1 MTGRPRLATRLM
13 QAQVLVVG
21 VGAVTLVIAA
31 AIVAPPLFHDHLIH
45 AGVTDPEVQLH
56 AEEAFASS
64 FAIAVVL
71 ATATALLAASGVS
84 WFMVR
89 RVSRPVEELARSA
102 QSVAA
107 GRYDVTVPDASFSS
121 ELHLLSDSFTD
132 MAHRLAETEATR
144 TRLLADLAHELRT
157 PLATLE
163 AYIDGMEDDVL
174 DHDAAAYATMRL
186 QVDRL
191 RRLAADLRESS
202 AAEEHALGLVL
213 ERIDCREVAR
223 AAVAAA
229 SPRFAAKG
237 VDLNET
243 DGQSPSWI
251 LGDSVRLQQVLAN
264 LLDNALRHTP
274 PGGHVD
280 VTVVERAG
288 QVRVQVADTGEGIP
302 ADQLHTVF
310 ERFHRVDPSRV
321 STDGGGSGLG
331 LTIARAIV
339 NDHGGTLEATS
350 LGVGHG
356 TTFTMTIPAGS
367 GTATRARSPRRS
379 QDLDRAGSLRSAT
392 DRAVE

>member
-1 MTGRPRLATRLM
+1 M

-21 VGAVTLVIAA
+21 VGAITLIIAA
-31 AIVAPPLFHDHLIH
+31 ALVAPPLFHDHLIH

-64 FAIAVVL
+64 FAIAVIL
-71 ATATALLAASGVS
+71 ATATALLAAGGVS

-89 RVSRPVEELARSA
+89 RVSRPVEELAQSA
-102 QSVAA
+102 ESVAA
-107 GRYDVTVPDASFSS
+107 GRYDVSVPDASFSS
-121 ELHLLSDSFTD
+121 ELHQLSDSFTD

-202 AAEEHALGLVL
+202 AAEEHALGIVL

-223 AAVAAA
+223 AAVASA
-229 SPRFAAKG
+229 SPRFTAKG
-237 VDLNET
+237 VDLSLV
-243 DGQSPSWI
+243 DGPTPQWI
-251 LGDSVRLQQVLAN
+251 NGDSVRLQQVLAN

-274 PGGHVD
+274 TGGRVA
-280 VTVVERAG
+280 VALAERSG
-288 QVRVQVADTGEGIP
+288 TVRVQVADTGEGIP
-302 ADQLHTVF
+302 PDQLHAVF
-310 ERFHRVDPSRV
+310 ERFHRADPSRV
-321 STDGGGSGLG
+321 SSDGSGSGLG

-350 LGVGHG
+350 PGIGQG
-356 TTFTMTIPAGS
+356 TTFVMTIPVVRRAAQERLHS
-367 GTATRARSPRRS
+367 GNARR
-379 QDLDRAGSLRSAT
+379 
-392 DRAVE
+392 

>member
-1 MTGRPRLATRLM
+1 MKGRPRLATRLM

-21 VGAVTLVIAA
+21 VGAITLIIAA
-31 AIVAPPLFHDHLIH
+31 ALVAPPLFHDHLIH
-45 AGVTDPEVQLH
+45 AGVTEPEVQLH

-71 ATATALLAASGVS
+71 ATATALLAAGGVS

-89 RVSRPVEELARSA
+89 RVSRPVEELAQSA
-102 QSVAA
+102 ESVAA
-107 GRYDVTVPDASFSS
+107 GRYDVSVPDASFSS
-121 ELHLLSDSFTD
+121 ELHQLSDSFTD

-213 ERIDCREVAR
+213 ERVDCRDVAQ

-229 SPRFAAKG
+229 APRFAAKA
-237 VDLNET
+237 VDLDLV
-243 DGQSPSWI
+243 DGPTPSWI
-251 LGDSVRLQQVLAN
+251 SGDSVRLQQVLAN

-274 PGGHVD
+274 AGGRVD
-280 VTVVERAG
+280 VTLSERAG
-288 QVRVQVADTGEGIP
+288 VVRVQVADTGEGIP
-302 ADQLHTVF
+302 TEQLHAVF

-321 STDGGGSGLG
+321 SSDGGGSGLG

-350 LGVGHG
+350 PGIGKG
-356 TTFTMTIPAGS
+356 TTFIMAIPLARRATQDRVPS
-367 GTATRARSPRRS
+367 GQAR
-379 QDLDRAGSLRSAT
+379 
-392 DRAVE
+392 V

>member
-1 MTGRPRLATRLM
+1 MKGRPRLATRLM
-13 QAQVLVVG
+13 QAQVIVVG
-21 VGAVTLVIAA
+21 VGAITLVIAA
-31 AIVAPPLFHDHLIH
+31 ALVAPPLFHDHLIH
-45 AGVTDPEVQLH
+45 AGVTDPDVQLH

-71 ATATALLAASGVS
+71 ATATALLAAGGVS

-89 RVSRPVEELARSA
+89 RVSRPVEELAQSA
-102 QSVAA
+102 ESVAA
-107 GRYDVTVPDASFSS
+107 GRYDVSVPDASFSS
-121 ELHLLSDSFTD
+121 ELHQLSDSFVH

-213 ERIDCREVAR
+213 ERIDYRDVAR

-237 VDLNET
+237 VDLSLTE
-243 DGQSPSWI
+243 GQSPSWI

-274 PGGHVD
+274 IGGHVE
-280 VTVVERAG
+280 VAVVERSG
-288 QVRVQVADTGEGIP
+288 QVRVQVTDSGEGIP
-302 ADQLHTVF
+302 PDQLHAVF

-321 STDGGGSGLG
+321 SSDGGGSGLG

-339 NDHGGTLEATS
+339 IDHGGTLDATS
-350 LGVGHG
+350 PGSGMG
-356 TTFTMTIPAGS
+356 TTFVMTIPVVRR
-367 GTATRARSPRRS
+367 TASDRLPTGQLRA
-379 QDLDRAGSLRSAT
+379 
-392 DRAVE
+392 

>member
-1 MTGRPRLATRLM
+1 M

-21 VGAVTLVIAA
+21 VGAITLIIAA
-31 AIVAPPLFHDHLIH
+31 ALVAPPLFHDHLIH

-71 ATATALLAASGVS
+71 ATATALLAAGGVS

-89 RVSRPVEELARSA
+89 RVSRPVEELAQSA
-102 QSVAA
+102 ESVAA
-107 GRYDVTVPDASFSS
+107 GRYDVSVPDASFSS
-121 ELHLLSDSFTD
+121 ELHQLSDSFTD

-174 DHDAAAYATMRL
+174 DHDTAAYATMRL
-186 QVDRL
+186 QVERL
-191 RRLAADLRESS
+191 RRLASDLRESS

-213 ERIDCREVAR
+213 ERIDCGDVAR

-229 SPRFAAKG
+229 VPRFAAKG
-237 VDLNET
+237 VDLDLV
-243 DGQSPSWI
+243 DGPAPSWI
-251 LGDSVRLQQVLAN
+251 SGDTVRLQQVLAN

-274 PGGHVD
+274 AGGRVD
-280 VTVVERAG
+280 VTLAERSG
-288 QVRVQVADTGEGIP
+288 FVRVQVADTGEGIP
-302 ADQLHTVF
+302 ADQLHAVF

-321 STDGGGSGLG
+321 SSDGGGSGLG

-350 LGVGHG
+350 PGIGNG
-356 TTFTMTIPAGS
+356 TTFVMTIPLARRSAQERVPS
-367 GTATRARSPRRS
+367 GRARS
-379 QDLDRAGSLRSAT
+379 
-392 DRAVE
+392 

>member
-1 MTGRPRLATRLM
+1 MKGRPRLATRLM

-21 VGAVTLVIAA
+21 VGAITLIIAA
-31 AIVAPPLFHDHLIH
+31 ALVAPPLFHDHLIH

-71 ATATALLAASGVS
+71 ATATALLAAGGVS

-89 RVSRPVEELARSA
+89 RVSRPVEELAQSA
-102 QSVAA
+102 ESVAA
-107 GRYDVTVPDASFSS
+107 GRYDVSVPDASFSS
-121 ELHLLSDSFTD
+121 ELHQLSDSFTD

-213 ERIDCREVAR
+213 ERIDCRDVAR

-229 SPRFAAKG
+229 VPRFTAKG
-237 VDLNET
+237 IVLDLIE
-243 DGQSPSWI
+243 GPAPSWI
-251 LGDSVRLQQVLAN
+251 IGDSVRLQQVLAN

-274 PGGHVD
+274 AGGCVD
-280 VTVVERAG
+280 VTLVERTG
-288 QVRVQVADTGEGIP
+288 TVRIQVADTGEGIP
-302 ADQLHTVF
+302 VDQLQAVF

-321 STDGGGSGLG
+321 SSDGGGSGLG

-350 LGVGHG
+350 PGVGQG
-356 TTFTMTIPAGS
+356 TTFVMTIPA
-367 GTATRARSPRRS
+367 ARRS
-379 QDLDRAGSLRSAT
+379 GQERLSSGQAR
-392 DRAVE
+392 V

>member
-1 MTGRPRLATRLM
+1 MNGRPKLATRLM

-21 VGAVTLVIAA
+21 VGAITLIIAA
-31 AIVAPPLFHDHLIH
+31 ALVAPPLFHDHLIR

-71 ATATALLAASGVS
+71 ATATALLAAGGVS

-89 RVSRPVEELARSA
+89 RVSRPVEELAQSA
-102 QSVAA
+102 ESVAA
-107 GRYDVTVPDASFSS
+107 GRYDVSVPEASFSS
-121 ELHLLSDSFTD
+121 ELHQLSDSFTD

-213 ERIDCREVAR
+213 ERIDCRDVAQ

-229 SPRFAAKG
+229 ALRFIAKG
-237 VDLNET
+237 VDLDLV
-243 DGQSPSWI
+243 DGPTPSWI
-251 LGDSVRLQQVLAN
+251 SGDSVRLQQVLAN

-274 PGGHVD
+274 SGGRVD
-280 VTVVERAG
+280 VTLSERPG
-288 QVRVQVADTGEGIP
+288 VVRVQVADTGEGIP
-302 ADQLHTVF
+302 TEQLHAVF

-321 STDGGGSGLG
+321 SSDGGGSGLG

-350 LGVGHG
+350 PGIGKG
-356 TTFTMTIPAGS
+356 TTFIMTIPLARR
-367 GTATRARSPRRS
+367 ATQDRVPSSQARS
-379 QDLDRAGSLRSAT
+379 
-392 DRAVE
+392 

>member
-1 MTGRPRLATRLM
+1 M

-21 VGAVTLVIAA
+21 VSAVTLIIAA
-31 AIVAPPLFHDHLIH
+31 AIFAPPLFHDHLIH

-71 ATATALLAASGVS
+71 ATATALLAAGGVS

-89 RVSRPVEELARSA
+89 RVSRPVEELAQSA
-102 QSVAA
+102 ESVAA
-107 GRYDVTVPDASFSS
+107 GRYDVSVPDASFSS
-121 ELHLLSDSFTD
+121 ELHQLSDSFTD
-132 MAHRLAETEATR
+132 MAQRLAETEASR

-213 ERIDCREVAR
+213 ERIDCRDVAR

-229 SPRFAAKG
+229 APRFTAKG
-237 VDLNET
+237 VDLT
-243 DGQSPSWI
+243 LVDGPAPNWI
-251 LGDSVRLQQVLAN
+251 IGDSVRLQQVLAN
-264 LLDNALRHTP
+264 LLDNALRHTSA
-274 PGGHVD
+274 GGRVD
-280 VTVVERAG
+280 VTVAERAG
-288 QVRVQVADTGEGIP
+288 AVRVQVADTGEGIP
-302 ADQLHTVF
+302 ADQLHAVF

-321 STDGGGSGLG
+321 SSDGGGSGLG

-350 LGVGHG
+350 PGIGMG
-356 TTFTMTIPAGS
+356 TTFAMTIPLA
-367 GTATRARSPRRS
+367 RRS
-379 QDLDRAGSLRSAT
+379 AQDRVPSGQARAWHRPVPDR
-392 DRAVE
+392 

>member
-1 MTGRPRLATRLM
+1 MSARPRLATRLM

-21 VGAVTLVIAA
+21 VGALTLVIAA
-31 AIVAPPLFHDHLIH
+31 ALVAPPLFHEHLIES
-45 AGVTDPEVQLH
+45 GVNDPDAQFH

-64 FAIAVVL
+64 FAIAVIL
-71 ATATALLAASGVS
+71 ATVTALLAAGGVS

-102 QSVAA
+102 ESVAA
-107 GRYDVTVPDASFSS
+107 GRYDVSVPDASFSS
-121 ELHLLSDSFTD
+121 ELHQLSDSFTG

-174 DHDAAAYATMRL
+174 AHDAASYATMRL

-191 RRLAADLRESS
+191 RRLATDLRESS
-202 AAEEHALGLVL
+202 AAEEHALGIVL
-213 ERIDCREVAR
+213 ERIDSRDVAR

-237 VDLNET
+237 VTLELADAR
-243 DGQSPSWI
+243 GACSI

-274 PGGHVD
+274 PGGRVEVGAIVSGSMVQIHV
-280 VTVVERAG
+280 T
-288 QVRVQVADTGEGIP
+288 DTGEGIP
-302 ADQLHTVF
+302 PDQLTTVF
-310 ERFHRVDPSRV
+310 ERFHRVDASRV
-321 STDGGGSGLG
+321 SSDGGGSGLG

-339 NDHGGTLEATS
+339 NDHGGSLEAS
-350 LGVGHG
+350 SKGVGRG
-356 TTFTMTIPAGS
+356 TTFVVMIPVAG
-367 GTATRARSPRRS
+367 R
-379 QDLDRAGSLRSAT
+379 LDR
-392 DRAVE
+392 